1 MHVRTCVRD
10 VCDSANVSLSR
21 ARVDYRHCC
30 KLHGVLICKNERE
43 NFGRPFL
50 EVMSPFIRARS
61 YREVIIIVYWYWR

>member
-10 VCDSANVSLSR
+10 VCDSANVSPSR
-21 ARVDYRHCC
+21 ARVDCRHCC

-43 NFGRPFL
+43 FRAPFL
-50 EVMSPFIRARS
+50 EIMSPFIHARL